1 MQLVQLIRL
10 QTSDQGTFGVLR
22 MHGLQLF
29 SGELPWLN
37 NMRKISSIPAGE
49 YNISMVRSPKFGRVY
64 EVKDVLNRSHVL
76 IHPAN
81 FMGDSVTWDTQ
92 LQGCIALGF
101 RRVRMANKSGKQQ
114 LALGVSRSAVEA
126 FQNALSGKP
135 AVLKIEERYSL

>member
-1 MQLVQLIRL
+1 MP
-10 QTSDQGTFGVLR
+10 
-22 MHGLQLF
+22 GLQLF

-37 NMRKISSIPAGE
+37 NMRKISCVPVGE
-49 YNISMVRSPKFGRVY
+49 YEIRIVQSPKFGRVY
-64 EVKDVLNRSHVL
+64 QLQEVPKRSHVL

-101 RRVRMANKSGKQQ
+101 RRVRMANRHGKQQ

-126 FQNALSGKP
+126 FQNALLAKP
-135 AVLKIEERYSL
+135 AMLKIEERYSL